1 MSDEIYLRFY
11 EELNGY
17 LPPDRKKREFPY
29 QINGVI
35 SIGQML
41 QALSVP
47 ASEVELVMVNGS
59 SADLAHF
66 LFPGDHVSIYPV
78 FESLDVKSLLTI
90 RQEPLRR
97 LRFVTDP
104 DLSPLASFLRF
115 LGFDVIVGNPVRIA
129 ENAEKEHRILLT
141 ADPAF
146 ADRRH
151 SRVYVVKKINPKE
164 QLEEV
169 LSRFDLKLKSVSGSV
184 SESISAFS
192 SFRYR

>member
-1 MSDEIYLRFY
+1 MAEEIHLRFY
-11 EELNGY
+11 EELNDY
-17 LPPDRKKREFPY
+17 LPSDRKKREFPY

-66 LFPGDHVSIYPV
+66 LFPGDRVSIYPV
-78 FESLDVKSLLTI
+78 FESLDVKSLLKI
-90 RQEPLRR
+90 RSEPLRC
-97 LRFVTDP
+97 LRFITDP
-104 DLSPLASFLRF
+104 DLSPLASSLRF
-115 LGFDVIVGNPVRIA
+115 LGFDVIVGNPVWIA

-146 ADRRH
+146 ADRRL
-151 SRVYVVKKINPKE
+151 SRVYVVKKINPRE

-169 LSRFDLKLKSVSGSV
+169 LARFDLKLKSVS
-184 SESISAFS
+184 EWISAFS
-192 SFRYR
+192 SFRYRFRL

>member
-1 MSDEIYLRFY
+1 MAEEIYLRFY
-11 EELNGY
+11 EELNDY

-29 QINGVI
+29 QINGAI

-41 QALSVP
+41 QALAVP

-90 RQEPLRR
+90 RREPLRR
-97 LRFVTDP
+97 IRFVTDP
-104 DLSPLASFLRF
+104 NLFPLASSLRL
-115 LGFDVIVGNPVRIA
+115 LGFDVIVENPVRVA
-129 ENAEKEHRILLT
+129 EIAEKEHRILLT

-146 ADRRH
+146 VDRRL
-151 SRVYVVKKINPKE
+151 SRVFVVRKANPKE

-169 LSRFDLKLKSVSGSV
+169 LSRFDLGNGGRHP
-184 SESISAFS
+184 ISPK
-192 SFRYR
+192 RYRQPKMR

>member
-1 MSDEIYLRFY
+1 MAEEIYLRFY
-11 EELNGY
+11 EELNDY

-35 SIGQML
+35 GIGQML

-90 RQEPLRR
+90 RREPLRR

-104 DLSPLASFLRF
+104 DLSPLASSLRF
-115 LGFDVIVGNPVRIA
+115 LGFDVIVEHPVRVA
-129 ENAEKEHRILLT
+129 EIAEKEHRILLT

-146 ADRRH
+146 ADRRL

-169 LSRFDLKLKSVSGSV
+169 LSRFDLGNGGRHP
-184 SESISAFS
+184 ISPK
-192 SFRYR
+192 RYRQPEMR